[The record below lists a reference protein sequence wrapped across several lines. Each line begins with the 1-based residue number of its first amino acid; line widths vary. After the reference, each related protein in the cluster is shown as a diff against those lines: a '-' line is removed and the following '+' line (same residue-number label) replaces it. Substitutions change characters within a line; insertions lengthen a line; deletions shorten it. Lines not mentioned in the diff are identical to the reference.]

1 MMVDESK
8 PKSERGSDQVSF
20 LIVDGSRV
28 VPIDKPVINIGRKA
42 DNHIVIDNEHISRY
56 HAQIRRIKDRF
67 VILDLNSTVGTSV
80 NGERIEQ
87 VFLNPGD
94 VISLGGVPVIFG
106 QGVSR
111 ADFESL
117 APDSLGVGD
126 SKPTE
131 NTEIKKADE
140 YLDLF
145 NTPDE

>member
-1 MMVDESK
+1 MMADESK
-8 PKSERGSDQVSF
+8 PKLEREPDQVNF

-28 VPIDKPVINIGRKA
+28 VMIDKPVINIGRKA

-56 HAQIRRIKDRF
+56 HAQIRRIKDHY

-80 NGERIEQ
+80 NGERIDQ
-87 VFLNPGD
+87 AFLNPGD

-106 QGVSR
+106 QGVPKV
-111 ADFESL
+111 DFESL
-117 APDSLGVGD
+117 ASDSFGVGD

-131 NTEIKKADE
+131 NTEINAADK